1 MDSYA
6 DDSNISA
13 YLTCFKNLILNLQND
28 PKSIISWCN
37 VNKMALNAT
46 KSRIMIICTEGATK
60 ILCSLMAIMPVLP
73 DD

>member
-28 PKSIISWCN
+28 LKSIISWCN
-37 VNKMALNAT
+37 VNKMALNAI
-46 KSRIMIICTEGATK
+46 KSRFMIICTEGATK